1 MEKDTTLRDYVR
13 VIFRHKLVIVT
24 AFVTVMA
31 TVFVGL
37 ELQTPVYEARVK
49 MLVSAQ
55 KETEATYYR
64 QLIAPRSGSIIFTHS
79 EIVMSNPVIERVVKA
94 LGLYQ
99 QPLDY
104 ERNYSSKLKRV
115 LINWR
120 LKSQNAKLQKLPPE
134 QKQAY
139 LFRMAI
145 ENLKQKIK
153 VEPIRDTD
161 IFTISVR
168 EFHPVGAA
176 VLANVVSRS
185 YVIFDLEQQL
195 AELQIKYGEK
205 HTAVTQ
211 LRNYIEKLTEN
222 LDGKPLPDIEAIGPA
237 SVKIIEQARVP
248 LAPAMIFSKPL
259 MLNIAFF
266 MSIALGIMLAFG
278 FEYFDQTFKS
288 PQDVETFLN
297 IPFLGS
303 VPKKKS
309 KDKLLIKDT
318 NLTTEYTKSF
328 QTLSDQI
335 YLLMKDK
342 NLKSLLVTDAEGSE
356 GTAAITANL
365 CTYLT
370 RKAGHKVLII
380 DADLRLPS
388 VSKIFNISNS
398 LGLTDVLEGKVP
410 FENAVQDLGS
420 NLYVLPT
427 SKTAFNPATL
437 LNTSIMS
444 NIIKKAQEQYELVFI
459 NGTDLRNFTDTAI
472 LSSIIDGIAI
482 VINEGKARRQVV
494 KDAIASLE
502 AKKIN
507 LIGAI
512 LNNRTY
518 VIPEIIYKLT

>member
-1 MEKDTTLRDYVR
+1 MKKDATLRDYVR
-13 VIFRHKLVIVT
+13 VIFRHRLVIVT
-24 AFVTVMA
+24 VFITVILTA
-31 TVFVGL
+31 LVGL
-37 ELQTPVYEARVK
+37 ELQTPVYEAQVT
-49 MLVSAQ
+49 MLVSAR
-55 KETEATYYR
+55 KETEAAYYKELLATKSVAIT
-64 QLIAPRSGSIIFTHS
+64 QSQ
-79 EIVMSNPVIERVVKA
+79 IVMSNLVIERVVKA

-104 ERNYSSKLKRV
+104 EKNFSSKLKSV
-115 LINWR
+115 LIDWR
-120 LKSQNAKLQKLPPE
+120 LKSVNAKLQELPPE

-145 ENLKQKIK
+145 ENLKQKIT
-153 VEPIRDTD
+153 VAPIKDTD
-161 IFTISVR
+161 LFTISVS

-211 LRNYIEKLTEN
+211 LRNYIEKLNEN
-222 LDGKPLPDIEAIGPA
+222 LDGKPLPDLEAIGPA
-237 SVKIIEQARVP
+237 SVKIIEQAKVP
-248 LAPAMIFSKPL
+248 LEPVRILSKPL
-259 MLNIAFF
+259 MLIMAFF
-266 MSIALGIMLAFG
+266 MSIVLGIMLAFG

-309 KDKLLIKDT
+309 KDKLLITDT
-318 NLTTEYTKSF
+318 NLTTEYARAF
-328 QTLSDQI
+328 HTLSDEI

-342 NLKSLLVTDAEGSE
+342 NLKSLLVADAEESE
-356 GTAAITANL
+356 ETAAFIANL
-365 CTYLT
+365 GTFLA
-370 RKAGHKVLII
+370 RKAGHKVIII
-380 DADLRLPS
+380 DANLRSPS
-388 VSKIFNISNS
+388 VSGIFNISNS
-398 LGLTDVLEGKVP
+398 MGLADILEGKVQ

-420 NLYVLPT
+420 NLYALPAGE
-427 SKTAFNPATL
+427 TAFNSATL
-437 LNTSIMS
+437 LNTSTMS

-459 NGTDLRNFTDTAI
+459 NCTDLRNFADTAI
-472 LSSIIDGIAI
+472 LSSITDGIAI
-482 VINEGKARRQVV
+482 VINEGRARRQVV
-494 KDAIASLE
+494 QNAISVLE
-502 AKKIN
+502 HKKIN

-518 VIPEIIYKLT
+518 VIPKIIYKLV

>member
-1 MEKDTTLRDYVR
+1 LKKDTTLRDYVR
-13 VIFRHKLVIVT
+13 VIFRHRLVIVT
-24 AFVTVMA
+24 VFITVIVTA
-31 TVFVGL
+31 LVGL
-37 ELQTPVYEARVK
+37 ELQTPVYEAQVT
-49 MLVSAQ
+49 MLVSAR
-55 KETEATYYR
+55 KETEAAYYKELLATKSVAIT
-64 QLIAPRSGSIIFTHS
+64 QSQ
-79 EIVMSNPVIERVVKA
+79 IVMSNLVIERVVKA

-104 ERNYSSKLKRV
+104 EKNFSSKLKGV
-115 LINWR
+115 LIGWR
-120 LKSQNAKLQKLPPE
+120 LKSVNAKLKELPPE
-134 QKQAY
+134 QRQAY

-145 ENLKQKIK
+145 ENLKQKIT
-153 VEPIRDTD
+153 VAPIKDTD
-161 IFTISVR
+161 LFTISVS

-211 LRNYIEKLTEN
+211 LRNYIEKLNEN

-237 SVKIIEQARVP
+237 SVKIIEQAKVP
-248 LAPAMIFSKPL
+248 LEPVMILSKPL
-259 MLNIAFF
+259 MLIMAFF
-266 MSIALGIMLAFG
+266 MSIVLGIMLAFG

-318 NLTTEYTKSF
+318 NVITEYTRAF

-342 NLKSLLVTDAEGSE
+342 NLKSLLVADAEESE
-356 GTAAITANL
+356 GTAAIIANL
-365 CTYLT
+365 GTFLT
-370 RKAGHKVLII
+370 HKAGHKVLII
-380 DADLRLPS
+380 DANLRSPS
-388 VSKIFNISNS
+388 VSGIFNISNS

-427 SKTAFNPATL
+427 SKTVFNPATL

-444 NIIKKAQEQYELVFI
+444 NIIKKAHEQYELVFI
-459 NGTDLRNFTDTAI
+459 NGTDLRNSTDTAI
-472 LSSIIDGIAI
+472 LSSITDGIAI
-482 VINEGKARRQVV
+482 VINEGKARRQVI
-494 KDAIASLE
+494 KDAIAILE
-502 AKKIN
+502 QKKIN

-518 VIPEIIYKLT
+518 VIPKIIYKLT